1 VEMDSEEPVDSRGR
15 EASVNNPVRVREFL
29 ARVIEERPNHN
40 GWKAHISEAGTHAGY
55 DNSPSST
62 FRLSSSDKFT
72 PESLGPVR
80 LEPARSPSS

>member
-1 VEMDSEEPVDSRGR
+1 MDSEEPVDSRGR

-55 DNSPSST
+55 DNSPS
-62 FRLSSSDKFT
+62 RLS
-72 PESLGPVR
+72 
-80 LEPARSPSS
+80 ASPPLHLNYLAQPG